1 MNGLDDIIFKNKKFS
16 DILSEVYDNNKKREK
31 QVTEL
36 IAQLKPLIGEDIG
49 NASLLVPLI
58 KEYLEIGVKNDD
70 HLIKLSA
77 IIQKIV
83 SNNSSNPTGGLEIS
97 DEEKKQLMSS
107 IEELQKVK

>member
-1 MNGLDDIIFKNKKFS
+1 M
-16 DILSEVYDNNKKREK
+16 
-31 QVTEL
+31 
-36 IAQLKPLIGEDIG
+36 
-49 NASLLVPLI
+49 
-58 KEYLEIGVKNDD
+58 EIGVKNDD